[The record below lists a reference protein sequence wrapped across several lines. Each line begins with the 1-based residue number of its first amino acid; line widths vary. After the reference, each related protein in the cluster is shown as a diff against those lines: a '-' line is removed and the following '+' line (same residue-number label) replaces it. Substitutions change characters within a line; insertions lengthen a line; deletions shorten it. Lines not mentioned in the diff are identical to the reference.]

1 GDGGAGRPA
10 EGAAGREGM
19 TPVAATGLGGSSGQA
34 TRAASPACPA
44 ADQFAVPD
52 DDGATDTDCLPGRP
66 SAAGLLV
73 LVGRHGAGDDDDSVA
88 DLGLVHG
95 GPCSVR
101 MIV

>member
-1 GDGGAGRPA
+1 MP
-10 EGAAGREGM
+10 GAAKDMGGR
-19 TPVAATGLGGSSGQA
+19 TGQPS
-34 TRAASPACPA
+34 RAASPACPA
-44 ADQFAVPD
+44 ADQLAVPD

-101 MIV
+101 LMV